1 MAVAKDKRASDPV
14 RVAQN
19 FMARLGKPKFRRF
32 LKLLSENVSG
42 EKIAREFG
50 VSRERV
56 RQWKNAF
63 GSVVQSYVVTPQIK
77 RLSR

>member
-1 MAVAKDKRASDPV
+1 MANGREKRAGDPL

-19 FMARLGKPKFRRF
+19 FVAKLGKPKFRRF
-32 LKLLSENVSG
+32 LKLLTENVSG
-42 EKIAREFG
+42 ELIAREFK

-63 GSVVQSYVVTPQIK
+63 GSVVQTYVVSPQIK
-77 RLSR
+77 RLAR

>member
-1 MAVAKDKRASDPV
+1 MPDDELKLRMAD
-14 RVAQN
+14 N
-19 FMARLGKPKFRRF
+19 FIYQYGRPALRRF
-32 LKLLSENVSG
+32 LKLLERGDSG

-63 GSVVQSYVVTPQIK
+63 GQEVRVYDVHPEIRKAAGLKK
-77 RLSR
+77 R

>member
-1 MAVAKDKRASDPV
+1 MADRSRKRASDPV

-19 FMARLGKPKFRRF
+19 LIAKLGKPKFRRF
-32 LKLLSENVSG
+32 LKLLGENVSG
-42 EKIAREFG
+42 ERIAKEFG

-63 GSVVQSYVVTPQIK
+63 GSVIQTYSVSPQIK
-77 RLSR
+77 RLAR